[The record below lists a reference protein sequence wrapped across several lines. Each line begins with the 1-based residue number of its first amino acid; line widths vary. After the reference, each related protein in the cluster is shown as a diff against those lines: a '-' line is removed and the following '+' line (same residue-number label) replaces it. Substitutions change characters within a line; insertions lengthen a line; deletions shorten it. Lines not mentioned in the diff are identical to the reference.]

1 MRALSLTSWRY
12 ALLASFGLMSA
23 CSTSNDPM
31 SSTNAG
37 TGGTG
42 AGGTGAAGGETGGSS
57 GIVHRPEPAT
67 CDPIEPR
74 PESQIPAGLGGQANG
89 YYACEFDAD
98 CDERAHGR
106 CVVTGDGFVG
116 SLGTACSYGC
126 TTDADCGENT
136 VCDCDAGG
144 TCVPADCTTDADCA
158 TDNLCLRTRY
168 DDGCHVKTQY
178 RCQTADD
185 TCAEDADCPEEH
197 QCGFLADE
205 GRHACLP
212 SHLCNAGRPFLVRG
226 DERLADARRTT
237 EWLAGAPTS
246 RGTLTGKRA
255 AVLAA
260 SWTRVGLMEHASIAA
275 FARFA
280 LQLLALGAPP
290 DLVSATSEAM
300 IDETRHAQIAFGLA
314 SRYGAEPI
322 GPGKLSMDAALEEL
336 DIESILVNA
345 ILEGCCGETAAAYE
359 VALAAE
365 GAADPEL
372 RETLARIAED
382 ERRHADLAWNFVRWS
397 LQRNPA
403 LKTAAL
409 RAVELELAQARAL
422 PPAPLED
429 AWLEEHGVLPEARR
443 QSLRVEALE
452 QLVLPCMRSLCA
464 ALPQASVG
472 ETGARTELAGEL
484 SRSLPHHQILEGLA
498 NCDLVL

>member
-1 MRALSLTSWRY
+1 MRRISVHGLRVSVLPASSHAHSGYRATGELERRRATRSGHSQGPGAHENGFGEQRCGQRRSCPWCAPTSRPW
-12 ALLASFGLMSA
+12 LW
-23 CSTSNDPM
+23 
-31 SSTNAG
+31 
-37 TGGTG
+37 G
-42 AGGTGAAGGETGGSS
+42 AGGLTCSRSCGGGRARASRPTIRTGTRFCCATHLTKGAPSATRRRRSDNGS
-57 GIVHRPEPAT
+57 
-67 CDPIEPR
+67 
-74 PESQIPAGLGGQANG
+74 
-89 YYACEFDAD
+89 
-98 CDERAHGR
+98 AH
-106 CVVTGDGFVG
+106 
-116 SLGTACSYGC
+116 L
-126 TTDADCGENT
+126 
-136 VCDCDAGG
+136 
-144 TCVPADCTTDADCA
+144 ADCTTDADCVS
-158 TDNLCLRTRY
+158 DNLCLRTRY

-237 EWLAGAPTS
+237 EWLDVAPTR
-246 RGTLTGKRA
+246 RGTLTGERA

-359 VALAAE
+359 VAVAAE
-365 GAADPEL
+365 GAAGPVL

-429 AWLEEHGVLPEARR
+429 AWLEEHSVLPEARR
-443 QSLRVEALE
+443 QALRVEALE

>member
-1 MRALSLTSWRY
+1 
-12 ALLASFGLMSA
+12 MSA

-37 TGGTG
+37 TGGAG

-237 EWLAGAPTS
+237 EWLDVAPTR
-246 RGTLTGKRA
+246 RGTLTGERA